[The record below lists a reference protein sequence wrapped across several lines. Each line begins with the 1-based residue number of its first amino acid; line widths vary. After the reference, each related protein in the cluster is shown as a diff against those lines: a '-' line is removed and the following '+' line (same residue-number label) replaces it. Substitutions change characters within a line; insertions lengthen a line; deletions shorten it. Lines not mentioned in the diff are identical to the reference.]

1 MRKIVFLRK
10 KCNIYCELNLTVLDP
25 GKATIGTR
33 LDFLYYTRENI
44 LISFGPGPLPKG
56 ARTSIYLFHGFDFGR
71 RAEHKCKPKP

>member
-33 LDFLYYTRENI
+33 LNFLYYTRENI
-44 LISFGPGPLPKG
+44 LISFSPGPRPKG
-56 ARTSIYLFHGFDFGR
+56 LVPVFTFSMVLILKG
-71 RAEHKCKPKP
+71 E